1 MAIDSVKIN
10 IQRTLYSSFTTQL
23 DALANGGGS
32 LDPMGLYAIAD
43 RMATT
48 LVPGVRERMS
58 KLRYLTASAYG
69 AEVCRGMSDEPML
82 QARLEPYMA
91 LEFHL
96 VSGWIYQFRER
107 EGEIAGLP
115 GIQKSQECFQTSRH
129 LTPGRYLKTA
139 SVFGFHGVYR
149 TLATDLRIVDEHYL
163 LGATGEA
170 LVEEVQNQFNS
181 AGVPWDHHLDLMR
194 RAVRETRNEGETSR
208 AWDWNVHGDAAH
220 ILKPH
225 NMSPREQE
233 ILSDALFS
241 EGQFGRHELL
251 SFLKSKAGQAKWAGE
266 NEREVYEAFSKT
278 SLSQETKNIVEA
290 ILAFEAMAK
299 LLHDA
304 FHQVLSHV
312 EQGAQLKTEKLCSL
326 PAVSLAADKM
336 GDRYQRVL
344 ESMSLAGMEAER
356 QRVEGSFAG
365 FGSLYGN
372 AEAFLDAMIHHHQD
386 VQKSK
391 GRNGKQAWIRRSE
404 DDRWYADVLGRA
416 EQVDVE
422 TNAFVHQYRIRPLM
436 SFLQTLGHVAG

>member
-1 MAIDSVKIN
+1 M
-10 IQRTLYSSFTTQL
+10 YSSFTTQL

-58 KLRYLTASAYG
+58 NLRYLTASAYG
-69 AEVCRGMSDEPML
+69 AEVCRGISTEPML

-96 VSGWIYQFRER
+96 VSGWIQRFDKQEK
-107 EGEIAGLP
+107 EITGLP
-115 GIQKSQECFQTSRH
+115 GIQKSQECYRSTSPKGR
-129 LTPGRYLKTA
+129 LKLNPGRYLKTA

-149 TLATDLRIVDEHYL
+149 TLATDLRVVDEHYQ

-170 LVEEVQNQFNS
+170 LVEQVQRLFES
-181 AGVPWDHHLDLMR
+181 AGLSWRDHLDLMR
-194 RAVRETRNEGETSR
+194 RAVRDTCVRGETSR

-225 NMSPREQE
+225 YMSRRERE
-233 ILSDALFS
+233 ILSEVLFS
-241 EGQFGRHELL
+241 EGQLGRHELL
-251 SFLKSKAGQAKWAGE
+251 AFLQSKKGQEAWTTE
-266 NEREVYEAFSKT
+266 DERRVYVAFKESSPSKD
-278 SLSQETKNIVEA
+278 TKNIVEA

-304 FHQVLSHV
+304 FHQVLSKV
-312 EQGAQLKTEKLCSL
+312 EQGSLVKTKQLLSL
-326 PAVSLAADKM
+326 TAVSLAAREV
-336 GDRYQRVL
+336 GGRYQEVL
-344 ESMSLAGMEAER
+344 ETMSGAGMEAER
-356 QRVEGSFAG
+356 LRIEGSFAE
-365 FGSLYGN
+365 FGSLDGD
-372 AEAFLDAMIHHHQD
+372 AEVFLDAMIHHHQD

-404 DDRWYADVLGRA
+404 DDRWYADVLGRS
-416 EQVDVE
+416 EQVEVE

>member
-1 MAIDSVKIN
+1 M
-10 IQRTLYSSFTTQL
+10 YSSFTTQL

-58 KLRYLTASAYG
+58 NLRYLTASAYG
-69 AEVCRGMSDEPML
+69 AEVCREMSDEPML

-96 VSGWIYQFRER
+96 VSGWIYQFRDHE
-107 EGEIAGLP
+107 EEIAGLP
-115 GIQKSQECFQTSRH
+115 GIQKSQECYQGDRR

-181 AGVPWDHHLDLMR
+181 ARVSWDHHLDLMR
-194 RAVRETRNEGETSR
+194 RAVRETRAEGETSR
-208 AWDWNVHGDAAH
+208 AWSWGRHGDAAH
-220 ILKPH
+220 ILKPR
-225 NMSPREQE
+225 NMSMREQE
-233 ILSDALFS
+233 ILGDALFS
-241 EGQFGRHELL
+241 EEQLGRHELL
-251 SFLKSKAGQAKWAGE
+251 SFLKSKEAQKAWVGE
-266 NEREVYEAFSKT
+266 SEIKVYKT
-278 SLSQETKNIVEA
+278 FLKSSASDETKNMVKA

-299 LLHDA
+299 LLHDS

-312 EQGAQLKTEKLCSL
+312 EQGAQVKTEKLCSL
-326 PAVSLAADKM
+326 TAVIVAADTV
-336 GDRYQRVL
+336 GDRYQSVL
-344 ESMSLAGMEAER
+344 ETMSLAGLEAER
-356 QRVEGSFAG
+356 QKVEGSFAE
-365 FGSLYGN
+365 FGGLHGTGT
-372 AEAFLDAMIHHHQD
+372 AKARAFLDAMIRHHHD

-404 DDRWYADVLGRA
+404 DDRWYADVLGRS

-422 TNAFVHQYRIRPLM
+422 TNAFVHQYRIRPLI

>member
-1 MAIDSVKIN
+1 M
-10 IQRTLYSSFTTQL
+10 YSSFTTQL

-58 KLRYLTASAYG
+58 NLRYLTASAYG
-69 AEVCRGMSDEPML
+69 AEVCQGMSDEPL
-82 QARLEPYMA
+82 IQARLEPYMA

-96 VSGWIYQFRER
+96 VSGWIQRFEKQ
-107 EGEIAGLP
+107 EKEIAGLP
-115 GIQKSQECFQTSRH
+115 GIQKSQECYRTRPKGE
-129 LTPGRYLKTA
+129 LKLNPGRYLKTA

-149 TLATDLRIVDEHYL
+149 TLASDLRVVDAHYQ

-170 LVEEVQNQFNS
+170 LVEQVQRLFES
-181 AGVPWDHHLDLMR
+181 AGLSWKDHLDRMR
-194 RAVRETRNEGETSR
+194 QAVRATRIEGQTSR
-208 AWDWNVHGDAAH
+208 QWGWKVHGVAAE

-225 NMSPREQE
+225 NMSIREQK
-233 ILSDALFS
+233 IIRDALFS
-241 EGQFGRHELL
+241 EGQLGRHELL
-251 SFLKSKAGQAKWAGE
+251 SFLKSKEGQKAWVGE
-266 NEREVYEAFSKT
+266 NEIKVYKT
-278 SLSQETKNIVEA
+278 FLKSSASDETENAVKA

-312 EQGAQLKTEKLCSL
+312 EQGAQVKTEKLCSL
-326 PAVSLAADKM
+326 TAVIVAADKV
-336 GDRYQRVL
+336 GERYQRVL
-344 ESMSLAGMEAER
+344 ETMSLAGMEAER
-356 QRVEGSFAG
+356 QKVEGSFAE
-365 FGSLYGN
+365 FGGLHGTGT
-372 AEAFLDAMIHHHQD
+372 AKARAFLDAMIHHHQD

-404 DDRWYADVLGRA
+404 DDRWYADVLGRS

>member
-1 MAIDSVKIN
+1 
-10 IQRTLYSSFTTQL
+10 
-23 DALANGGGS
+23 
-32 LDPMGLYAIAD
+32 MGLYAIAD

-58 KLRYLTASAYG
+58 NLRYLTASAYG
-69 AEVCRGMSDEPML
+69 AEVCRGMSGEPMI

-96 VSGWIYQFRER
+96 VSGWIYQFRDHE
-107 EGEIAGLP
+107 EEIAGLP
-115 GIQKSQECFQTSRH
+115 GIQKSQECFEGDRR

-149 TLATDLRIVDEHYL
+149 TLATDLRVVDEQYQ

-181 AGVPWDHHLDLMR
+181 AGVPWDHHLKWMR
-194 RAVRETRNEGETSR
+194 SAVQETRIEGRTSR
-208 AWDWNVHGDAAH
+208 AWWWDRHGDAAH

-225 NMSPREQE
+225 NMSLREQE
-233 ILSDALFS
+233 IIGDALFS
-241 EGQFGRHELL
+241 EGQLGRHELL
-251 SFLKSKAGQAKWAGE
+251 SFLKSKEGQEAWVGE
-266 NEREVYEAFSKT
+266 NELKVYKT
-278 SLSQETKNIVEA
+278 FLKSSASEETKNMVKA
-290 ILAFEAMAK
+290 ISAFEAMAK

-326 PAVSLAADKM
+326 PAVILAADKV
-336 GDRYQRVL
+336 GDRYQKVL
-344 ESMSLAGMEAER
+344 ETMSNAGMEAER
-356 QRVEGSFAG
+356 QRVEGSFAE
-365 FGSLYGN
+365 FGNLYGN
-372 AEAFLDAMIHHHQD
+372 VEAFLDAMIHHHQD

-391 GRNGKQAWIRRSE
+391 GRHGKQAWMRRSE
-404 DDRWYADVLGRA
+404 DDRWYADVLGRS
-416 EQVDVE
+416 EQVDPE

-436 SFLQTLGHVAG
+436 SFLQTLGHVSG

>member
-1 MAIDSVKIN
+1 M
-10 IQRTLYSSFTTQL
+10 YSSFTTQL
-23 DALANGGGS
+23 DALSNGGGS

-43 RMATT
+43 LMATT

-58 KLRYLTASAYG
+58 NLRYLTASAYG
-69 AEVCRGMSDEPML
+69 AEVCRGMPTEPML

-115 GIQKSQECFQTSRH
+115 GIQKSQECFQGNRR

-163 LGATGEA
+163 LGAMGEA

-181 AGVPWDHHLDLMR
+181 ARVSWDHHLDLMR
-194 RAVRETRNEGETSR
+194 RAVRETCAEGETSR
-208 AWDWNVHGDAAH
+208 AWSWERHGDAAH

-225 NMSPREQE
+225 NISMREQE
-233 ILSDALFS
+233 IIGDALFS

-251 SFLKSKAGQAKWAGE
+251 SFLKSKEGQAKWAGE

-278 SLSQETKNIVEA
+278 SLSQETRNIVEA

-312 EQGAQLKTEKLCSL
+312 EQGAQVKTEKLCSL
-326 PAVSLAADKM
+326 PAVILAADKV
-336 GDRYQRVL
+336 GDSCQTVL
-344 ESMSLAGMEAER
+344 EAMSLAGMEAER
-356 QRVEGSFAG
+356 QRVKGSFAE
-365 FGSLYGN
+365 FGGLHGN
-372 AEAFLDAMIHHHQD
+372 RNAKAKAFLDAMIHHHQD

-404 DDRWYADVLGRA
+404 DDRWYADVLGRS
-416 EQVDVE
+416 EQVDVQATE
-422 TNAFVHQYRIRPLM
+422 FVHQYRIRPLM

>member
-1 MAIDSVKIN
+1 M
-10 IQRTLYSSFTTQL
+10 YSSFTTQL

-58 KLRYLTASAYG
+58 NLRYLTASAYG
-69 AEVCRGMSDEPML
+69 AEVCRGMTPEPML
-82 QARLEPYMA
+82 QARLESYMA
-91 LEFHL
+91 LEYHL

-107 EGEIAGLP
+107 EEEIAGLP
-115 GIQKSQECFQTSRH
+115 GIQKSQECFQARRH

-149 TLATDLRIVDEHYL
+149 TLATDLRVVDEHYQ

-194 RAVRETRNEGETSR
+194 RAVRETCAEGETSR
-208 AWDWNVHGDAAH
+208 PWWWERHGDAAH

-225 NMSPREQE
+225 NMSLREQE
-233 ILSDALFS
+233 IIGDALFS
-241 EGQFGRHELL
+241 EGQFGRQELL
-251 SFLKSKAGQAKWAGE
+251 SFLKSKEGQEAWAGE
-266 NEREVYEAFSKT
+266 NELKVYKT
-278 SLSQETKNIVEA
+278 FLKSSASEETKNIVQA

-304 FHQVLSHV
+304 FHQVLLHV
-312 EQGAQLKTEKLCSL
+312 EQGAQVKTEKLCSL
-326 PAVSLAADKM
+326 PAVIVAADKV

-344 ESMSLAGMEAER
+344 EAMSNAGMEAER
-356 QRVEGSFAG
+356 QRVEGSFAE
-365 FGSLYGN
+365 FGGLHGTGT
-372 AEAFLDAMIHHHQD
+372 AKARAFLDAIIHHHQD

-404 DDRWYADVLGRA
+404 DDRWYADILGRS

-422 TNAFVHQYRIRPLM
+422 TNALVHQYRIRPLM

>member
-1 MAIDSVKIN
+1 M
-10 IQRTLYSSFTTQL
+10 YSSFTTQL

-58 KLRYLTASAYG
+58 NLRYMTASAYG

-96 VSGWIYQFRER
+96 VSGWIYQFREH
-107 EGEIAGLP
+107 EEEIAGLP
-115 GIQKSQECFQTSRH
+115 GIQKSQECFQGNRR

-149 TLATDLRIVDEHYL
+149 TLASDLRIVDEHYL

-170 LVEEVQNQFNS
+170 LVEEIQNQFNS

-194 RAVRETRNEGETSR
+194 RAVRETCAERETSR
-208 AWDWNVHGDAAH
+208 MWQWERHGDAAH

-225 NMSPREQE
+225 NMSMREQE
-233 ILSDALFS
+233 IIGDALFS
-241 EGQFGRHELL
+241 AEKLGRHELL
-251 SFLKSKAGQAKWAGE
+251 SFLKSKEGQAKWAGE
-266 NEREVYEAFSKT
+266 NEREVYKAFSNT
-278 SLSQETKNIVEA
+278 SLSQETKKIVEA

-312 EQGAQLKTEKLCSL
+312 EQGAQVKTEKLCSL
-326 PAVSLAADKM
+326 TAVIVAADEVW
-336 GDRYQRVL
+336 DRYQRVL
-344 ESMSLAGMEAER
+344 ETMSLAGMEAER
-356 QRVEGSFAG
+356 QKVEGSFAE
-365 FGSLYGN
+365 FGGLPGTGT
-372 AEAFLDAMIHHHQD
+372 AKARAFLDAMIHHHQD

-404 DDRWYADVLGRA
+404 DDRWYADVLGRS
-416 EQVDVE
+416 EQVDAE